1 MRRVLPLL
9 LAAALNASAT
19 AFYFTVAGLGGEPDY
34 EQRFAGWA
42 SDITKLLAKEPDA
55 RVETLSG
62 KDATKANILAKL
74 ASIAS
79 AAKAEDTFVLFLI
92 GHGSYDDIDYKFN
105 IPGPDLSATELAS
118 ALDKIAARQVVVN
131 ATSASAGAT
140 PKLQKPRRVVITATK
155 SGTERN
161 ATVFARYWIEAFRDA
176 GADTDKNQ
184 TLTALE
190 AFKYAELK
198 TKGYYDAQKRLATE
212 HPLLEDT
219 GKGEGVNN
227 PSAQN
232 GQGLVAGRFPVLHL
246 GAVASIVND
255 PAKQALLKQKDD
267 LETKIDELKY
277 RKAAMDERAYQT
289 QLRQLLL
296 ELAKVQAAL
305 DE

>member
-1 MRRVLPLL
+1 MKILVLLT
-9 LAAALNASAT
+9 AAALTASAT
-19 AFYFTVAGLGGEPDY
+19 GFYFTVAGLGDEPDY

-42 SDITKLLAKEPDA
+42 ADITKLLANEPNA
-55 RVETLSG
+55 KVETLSG
-62 KDATKANILAKL
+62 KDATKPNIQAKL
-74 ASIAS
+74 ASIAA
-79 AAKAEDTFVLFLI
+79 AAKADDTFVLLLI
-92 GHGSYDDIDYKFN
+92 GHGTYDDIDYKIN
-105 IPGPDLSATELAS
+105 LPGPDLTATELAA
-118 ALDKIAARQVVVN
+118 ALDKIPARQVIVN

-140 PKLQKPRRVVITATK
+140 PKLQKERRVVITATK

-246 GAVASIVND
+246 GSVASIVND
-255 PAKQALLKQKDD
+255 PAKQALLRQKDD
-267 LETKIDELKY
+267 LETRIDELKY
-277 RKAAMDERAYQT
+277 RKAAIDERTYQT
-289 QLRQLLL
+289 QMRQLLL
-296 ELAKVQAAL
+296 ELAKVQAGL
-305 DE
+305 DK